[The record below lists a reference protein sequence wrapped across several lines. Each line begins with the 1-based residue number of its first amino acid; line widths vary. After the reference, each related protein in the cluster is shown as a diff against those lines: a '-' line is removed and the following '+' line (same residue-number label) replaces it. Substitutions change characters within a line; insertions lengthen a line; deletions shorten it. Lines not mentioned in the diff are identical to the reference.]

1 MKTKKR
7 RLSLI
12 LILLL
17 AFAIIGFSIYDYLNK
32 EEVTQEKTTEEVS
45 ETPSEAVVEEPKSL
59 ASDEVLI
66 QIFRNKFDKPEI
78 TIETG
83 TKVIWKNMDTRR
95 HMITNKRI
103 GLFRTLRKSLEY
115 GDTFEYRF
123 NDVGV
128 YEILEA
134 NFGING
140 KVIVEEPKPNL
151 ITGYVVANLELNGL
165 SFLLISINL
174 FVITT
179 TALVIGFHISRKQQ
193 K

>member
-17 AFAIIGFSIYDYLNK
+17 AFAVIGFSIYDYLNK

-45 ETPSEAVVEEPKSL
+45 EKPSEAVVEEPKPLS
-59 ASDEVLI
+59 SNEVLI
-66 QIFRNKFDKPEI
+66 QIFRNEFDKPEI

-115 GDTFEYRF
+115 GDTFEYTF

-174 FVITT
+174 FVVTT
-179 TALVIGFHISRKQQ
+179 LALVIGFHISRKQQ

>member
-7 RLSLI
+7 GLSLI

-17 AFAIIGFSIYDYLNK
+17 AIAVIGFSIYDYLNK
-32 EEVTQEKTTEEVS
+32 EEVQEPVSEEVS

-66 QIFRNKFDKPEI
+66 QIFRYEFDKPEI

-95 HMITNKRI
+95 HMITNKRL

-115 GDTFEYRF
+115 GDTFEYTF
-123 NDVGV
+123 NEPGV

-140 KVIVEEPKPNL
+140 YVIVEEPKPNL

-165 SFLLISINL
+165 NFLLISINL

-179 TALVIGFHISRKQQ
+179 IALVIGFHISRKQQ